1 MVFDA
6 LKQRLIDDFL
16 PAPNV
21 VYSCYNGA
29 LGHELVDWLG
39 LIFGREKHR
48 KTIKSSPKSDELQ
61 CKNNLL
67 VIDPEAYPE
76 TLYFST
82 GLPLGVQAPAVLK

>member
-1 MVFDA
+1 VVFDA

-39 LIFGREKHR
+39 LIVGREKP
-48 KTIKSSPKSDELQ
+48 KSSPKSDELQ
-61 CKNNLL
+61 CKKQL
-67 VIDPEAYPE
+67 
-76 TLYFST
+76 TFW
-82 GLPLGVQAPAVLK
+82 